1 MASQLCNVSKI
12 NYNNKAPVSSKYQK
26 ELKHLLYGSHLPNI
40 TITIIFISI
49 PIYYRFINGIA

>member
-12 NYNNKAPVSSKYQK
+12 NYNNKVWVENTKK

-40 TITIIFISI
+40 TIILLAFPYIIGS
-49 PIYYRFINGIA
+49 